1 MTREETK
8 KVLAVISATYPG
20 FKPQDAQ
27 TILSAWSMVLE
38 PYDYGEIQ
46 KGLMAYVRSDTSGFA
61 PAVGQLIGKA
71 QETLSGELS
80 DGEAWGM
87 VVLALRKGTYG
98 AEKEFSKLPPA
109 VQKAVGSPQV
119 ITQWAQLSES
129 MLTGVESSFKRAYKT
144 ETARSRAQAS
154 IGGPVRITGNGAAK
168 AVEARKEPERIT
180 TTSPTPEKANLE
192 AIERRVEAMW
202 AERDK
207 RGE

>member
-1 MTREETK
+1 MTAQDTK
-8 KVLAVISATYPG
+8 KLMAIIMAMYPT
-20 FKPQDAQ
+20 FQPKNPQE
-27 TILSAWSMVLE
+27 TLNAWSWALG
-38 PYDYGEIQ
+38 PYDFQEIQ
-46 KGLMAYVRSDTSGFA
+46 QGLQVYIRSDTSGFA
-61 PAVGQLIGKA
+61 PTVGQLIGKA

-87 VVLALRKGTYG
+87 VVLALRNGTYG

-180 TTSPTPEKANLE
+180 TTSPTPGKANLE